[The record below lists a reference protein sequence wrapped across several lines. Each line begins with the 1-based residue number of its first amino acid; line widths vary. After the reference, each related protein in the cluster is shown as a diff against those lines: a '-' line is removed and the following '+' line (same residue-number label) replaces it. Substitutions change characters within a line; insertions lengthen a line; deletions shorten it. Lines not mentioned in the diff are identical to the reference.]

1 MGRERGRG
9 ASAVG
14 AVTAWAPGQWRG
26 ASCLPPLS
34 AGGSGLQPGGGG
46 ALSGSL
52 GLVLL
57 VCHPGNSSGR
67 LTGVFT
73 KQPYP
78 GRKTGWDTDHICYSG
93 HSATSSF
100 SGSLSPSGRSP
111 NSGAVWT
118 TDPPPVVSAR
128 LGQRFLSKGR
138 GRHLQLCWP
147 REVSALL
154 LSHESSHR
162 RSANG

>member
-1 MGRERGRG
+1 MGAWAVERGQLFTTSVCWGFRVAAWWGRG
-9 ASAVG
+9 IVRALGAGPAS
-14 AVTAWAPGQWRG
+14 
-26 ASCLPPLS
+26 LPS
-34 AGGSGLQPGGGG
+34 RK
-46 ALSGSL
+46 
-52 GLVLL
+52 
-57 VCHPGNSSGR
+57 HSSGR
-67 LTGVFT
+67 LTVVFT